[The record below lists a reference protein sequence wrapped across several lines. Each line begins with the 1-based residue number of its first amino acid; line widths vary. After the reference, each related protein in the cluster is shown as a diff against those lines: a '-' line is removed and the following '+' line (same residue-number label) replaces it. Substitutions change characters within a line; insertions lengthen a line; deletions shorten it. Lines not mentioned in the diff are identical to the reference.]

1 MKKHASRIF
10 AWIMTMCICL
20 TCLVFPDDVKAV
32 CIAGNHSSIQR
43 IDLPD
48 TYEMEYVDENG
59 GYHYGGAAGH
69 LVIRHQKLV
78 CSECEEVIDEDR
90 TSLKDYSEAHVW
102 DENGVCIKCEYV
114 RQIAPACSHDEK
126 KPGSYIRSDDP
137 ELDPNDNSQHIIRN
151 YYAVVCSNCGEALEG
166 EMEGEPTYAPHT
178 FNGEGVCTAC
188 NYECTHPEESYVE
201 RPLGSDDPVPFDEE
215 QHSITEYYR
224 IKCGICGKTV
234 TDEQEKVVYE
244 DHVFDNNGT
253 CTECGYAKSP
263 NPEELKISLSVN
275 PTTVEVGGQFIAV
288 VTVTGGVGD
297 VNYYWVVTC
306 EGKEVRNTNV
316 AGPDIDLTAEEAGEY
331 VFTVTVSDENGTQR
345 TATATVTAIP
355 PVECEHENTEPVY
368 TDPGYEQIEGDE
380 ENHNVYRYYD
390 VVCSD
395 CGEHIETH
403 KCDGPEPEA
412 HHFDENGTCS
422 DCGYVKAAP
431 SDELRAFVD
440 VDQTRAFV
448 GESLGA
454 SATVTGGDGQY
465 KIAWKITRDGVEL
478 TTTPI
483 VGPRYN
489 YPADEK
495 GIYVFTVIVVDGK
508 GNQTSASG
516 SEIEVIE
523 EEELKISVTADQ
535 ISAKAGDWISATATV
550 TGGIGEYSFE
560 WRVSRD
566 GETIDETDNYIS
578 SSVYGLV
585 ADAEGTYM
593 FTVSVRDSKG
603 NSQSDDSELIIVD
616 SAPCN
621 HKPVFVATGKPVY
634 SYYDDTTHIK
644 SVTGDIKCAVCG
656 IVLEYNAT
664 DESPEEHVP
673 DYRDFY
679 HNHPHQ
685 LYSHCKYCGEK
696 TLVRHWN
703 TANGKI
709 QSPEDCCICHGHVW
723 GSPYQEAAAWY
734 RQCIKCNLV
743 EEIQNV
749 IMNLT
754 ADLSKVNKNDPVTFT
769 ISNIV
774 HNITSGKVDLIADG
788 RWNIGTLDLSR
799 GEHTLQYAFNTA
811 GYRSIQAVTDDGIS
825 NTVNIEVI
833 DQDKEMAEL
842 EEQFRKWALEQSK
855 KYRKLRLPYYDIAK
869 YKPSFDGKWAEDKKP
884 GSTNQAKNAN
894 YDQETKNFYLV
905 VANLI
910 LQEKTKEI
918 SLSLEDYVPGMVF
931 DAVKGEWE
939 TDITGEYMNDK
950 INLNVDQKLKEKNAK
965 LAADAARLGSDIGMT
980 LAKVKDPLFYKLKN
994 RAIDAVRNIT
1004 IESDKIDI
1012 ENERA
1017 ILANF
1022 YRDQLIESVANSVE
1036 NINDDIFDTFE
1047 KQRDYLE
1054 AKRNR
1059 NKDEELELEVL
1070 NQIVDLKQNSQGI
1083 IASMNNQTTS
1093 YNGKTMTVDEAM
1105 KQLAE
1110 EVVTEIGNNEKIEK
1124 TEKEISLLKTVI
1136 LIKESLKAVLKACI
1150 LDKGG
1155 VADQVSDALKNTNI
1169 VARMGASVTTAM
1181 STEIMIDVVV
1191 DSVVDKA
1198 AALAGLDT
1206 ESDDTDALALIQ
1218 SFMLET
1224 IDNYGGN
1231 VQKAISIRDRILTME
1246 KTINQKY
1253 NKMIEQYREESM
1265 RNLDYYDDAKKYID
1279 LAEGARRNELSE
1291 INQLYQKQKDY
1302 YAEVVEDKALLGG
1315 NDYKGKYYETIRQ
1328 RGGFLGSFIGNS
1340 IQSVVD
1346 IATSLVDVDFWSE
1359 FGDVYDE
1366 DPYYSSIANQ
1376 TYRVWQYAEQAIHN
1390 LLHNYP
1396 EDFYR
1401 TGDIN
1406 AIAEEINTMHSIVQ
1420 YHVQGNTLYADL
1432 AVACALEKDPAH
1444 RQEIYDRYMNYKE
1457 ELDKKNDGNGFYFAT
1472 AWTFKWAIDVVGKMD
1487 ADSQSEFF
1495 KYLKNDKRYTMLS
1508 ISESE
1513 QVVNETIDVGNNLV
1527 IPSVYAPLFQNP

>member
-1 MKKHASRIF
+1 
-10 AWIMTMCICL
+10 MCICL

-32 CIAGNHSSIQR
+32 CIAGNHTIQR

-48 TYEMEYVDENG
+48 TYVMEYVDENG

-69 LVIRHQKLV
+69 IVVRHQKLV

-102 DENGVCIKCEYV
+102 DENGVCSKCEYV

-126 KPGSYIRSDDP
+126 KPGSYIRSGEP
-137 ELDPNDNSQHIIRN
+137 ELDPNDHSQHIIRN

-166 EMEGEPTYAPHT
+166 EMEGEPTYKAHD

-201 RPLGSDDPVPFDEE
+201 RSLGADDPVPFDEE
-215 QHSITEYYR
+215 QHSITKYYR
-224 IKCGICGKTV
+224 IKCGICDKTV

-244 DHVFDNNGT
+244 DHIFDNNGT
-253 CTECGYAKSP
+253 CTECGYTKAP
-263 NPEELKISLSVN
+263 NPEELKLSLSVSSS
-275 PTTVEVGGQFIAV
+275 TVKVGDVIIAIA
-288 VTVTGGVGD
+288 TVTGGSGD
-297 VNYYWVVTC
+297 VTPYWYVT
-306 EGKEVRNTNV
+306 GNGNIIYDWV
-316 AGPDIDLTAEEAGEY
+316 AADLDIDIPTAEAGEY
-331 VFTVTVSDENGTQR
+331 AITVTVSDENGTQR
-345 TATATVTAIP
+345 TASTTVTAIP
-355 PVECEHENTEPVY
+355 PDDCEHENTKPDY
-368 TDPGYEQIEGDE
+368 TDPVYEQIEGDE
-380 ENHNVYRYYD
+380 ENHNIYRYYD

-395 CGEHIETH
+395 CGETIETH
-403 KCDGPEPEA
+403 KCDGPELEA

-422 DCGYVKAAP
+422 DCGYVKAPA
-431 SDELRAFVD
+431 SEKLRVAVA
-440 VDQTRAFV
+440 VNQTTAFV
-448 GESLGA
+448 GDSFGA
-454 SATVTGGDGQY
+454 SATATGGDGSY
-465 KIAWKITRDGVEL
+465 DFSWKVTRDGTEIKA
-478 TTTPI
+478 TPYGM
-483 VGPRYN
+483 GPNYN
-489 YPADEK
+489 WTADEEGK
-495 GIYVFTVIVVDGK
+495 YVFTVYVKDGNGTQESASSSEIVVSK
-508 GNQTSASG
+508 
-516 SEIEVIE
+516 
-523 EEELKISVTADQ
+523 EEELEISVKADQ
-535 ISAKAGDWISATATV
+535 NSATVGDTISATATA
-550 TGGIGEYSFE
+550 TGGDGAYSFT
-560 WRVSRD
+560 WSVSRD
-566 GETIDETDNYIS
+566 GNIVDETGSYIS
-578 SSVYGLV
+578 SSIYSFTT
-585 ADAEGTYM
+585 DAKGMYM
-593 FTVSVRDSKG
+593 FTVSVRDNKG
-603 NSQSDDSELIIVD
+603 NSKTADSELIIVD
-616 SAPCN
+616 NAPCN
-621 HKPVFVATGKPVY
+621 HSPVFVATGKPVY

-709 QSPEDCCICHGHVW
+709 QRPEDCCICHGHVW

-734 RQCIKCNLV
+734 LQCIKCNLV

-754 ADLSKVNKNDPVTFT
+754 ADLSKVNKDDPVTFT

-774 HNITSGKVDLIADG
+774 DNITSGKVDLIADG

-811 GYRSIQAVTDDGIS
+811 GHRSIQAVTDDGIS
-825 NTVNIEVI
+825 NTVNIEVV
-833 DQDKEMAEL
+833 DKDKEMAEL

-855 KYRKLRLPYYDIAK
+855 KYKKLRLPYYDIAK

-910 LQEKTKEI
+910 LQAKAQEI
-918 SLSLEDYVPGMVF
+918 SLSLENYAPGMVYN
-931 DAVKGEWE
+931 AVKGEWE
-939 TDITGEYMNDK
+939 TDITGQYMQEKNG
-950 INLNVDQKLKEKNAK
+950 LNVDQKLKEKNAK

-980 LAKVKDPLFYKLKN
+980 LAQVQDPLFYKLKN

-1036 NINDDIFDTFE
+1036 NINEDIFDTFE

-1070 NQIVDLKQNSQGI
+1070 NQIVDLKQDSQGI
-1083 IASMNNQTTS
+1083 IASINSRTTS
-1093 YNGKTMTVDEAM
+1093 YKGKTMTVDEAL
-1105 KQLAE
+1105 KQLADD
-1110 EVVTEIGNNEKIEK
+1110 VVTEIGNDEKIKK
-1124 TEKEISLLKTVI
+1124 TAEEISLLKKVI
-1136 LIKESLKAVLKACI
+1136 KIKESLKAILKAYV
-1150 LDKGG
+1150 LDVSG
-1155 VADQVSDALKNTNI
+1155 VADEVSDALKNTNI
-1169 VARMGASVTTAM
+1169 VARMGVSVGTAM
-1181 STEIMIDVVV
+1181 SAEMMIDFYV
-1191 DSVVDKA
+1191 DTLVDQA

-1206 ESDDTDALALIQ
+1206 ESEDTDALGLIQ

-1231 VQKAISIRDRILTME
+1231 VNKAISFRDKILTME

-1253 NKMIEQYREESM
+1253 NKMIEQFREESM
-1265 RNLDYYDDAKKYID
+1265 RNSDYYDDAKKYID
-1279 LAEGARRNELSE
+1279 LAEGARRNKLSD
-1291 INQLYQKQKDY
+1291 IDQLYKKQQDY
-1302 YAEVVEDKALLGG
+1302 YMEVVEDKALIGSD
-1315 NDYKGKYYETIRQ
+1315 NYKGMYYETIRQ
-1328 RGGFLGSFIGNS
+1328 RGGFVGSFIGNS
-1340 IQSVVD
+1340 IQGVVD
-1346 IATSLVDVDFWSE
+1346 SVTSLVDVDFWSE

-1472 AWTFKWAIDVVGKMD
+1472 AWTFKWAIDVAGKMD

-1495 KYLKNDKRYTMLS
+1495 KFLKNDKRYTMLS

-1527 IPSVYAPLFQNP
+1527 IPSVYASLFQNP